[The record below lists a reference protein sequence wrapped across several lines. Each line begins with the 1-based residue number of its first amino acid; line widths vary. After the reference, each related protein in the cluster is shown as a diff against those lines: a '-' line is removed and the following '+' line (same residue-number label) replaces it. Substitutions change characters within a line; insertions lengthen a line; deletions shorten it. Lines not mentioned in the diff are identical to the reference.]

1 MRDALHNFAQEAVG
15 KPYGVLSLFNFLPAK
30 RKGRAAG
37 SSRRP
42 PAPATIFQ
50 RLLRKP
56 TETGV
61 DQQQP
66 QQQPQQMQNRG
77 MEEEEFFCSK
87 LVAAGLKAMGVI
99 SPDVNS
105 SRFWPGSFAQGG
117 DIDKDGAMLPGWR
130 FGEVIVVDTKT
141 LELES
146 AVLTSV

>member
-1 MRDALHNFAQEAVG
+1 MRDALHNFAQAAVG
-15 KPYGVLSLFNFLPAK
+15 KPYGFLSLFNLLPAK
-30 RKGRAAG
+30 RTGKAAG
-37 SSRRP
+37 PSRRP
-42 PAPATIFQ
+42 PRTILQ
-50 RLLRKP
+50 RLLWKP
-56 TETGV
+56 TETGE

-66 QQQPQQMQNRG
+66 QQQPQQMQSRG
-77 MEEEEFFCSK
+77 IEEEEFFCSK

-117 DIDKDGAMLPGWR
+117 DVDKDGAMLPDWR
-130 FGEVIVVDTKT
+130 FGDVIVVDTKT